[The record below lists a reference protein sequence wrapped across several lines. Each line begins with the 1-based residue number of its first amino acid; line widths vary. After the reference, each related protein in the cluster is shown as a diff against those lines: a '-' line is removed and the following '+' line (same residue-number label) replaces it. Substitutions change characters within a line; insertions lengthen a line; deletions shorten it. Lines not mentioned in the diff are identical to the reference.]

1 MTAKIKSKSF
11 LDSLANTSYFAS
23 YVTIVLSSK
32 VGNCI
37 GDDHRFVCHRIG
49 WFLHRSVHVQ
59 LQPRTPVYPLFIYLF
74 KHVSPSNLK
83 NTTLTKQE
91 NMV

>member
-11 LDSLANTSYFAS
+11 LDSLANTSYFAL

-32 VGNCI
+32 VGNCV
-37 GDDHRFVCHRIG
+37 GDDHRYVCHRIG

-59 LQPRTPVYPLFIYLF
+59 LQPRTPVYPLVVGLFI
-74 KHVSPSNLK
+74 
-83 NTTLTKQE
+83 
-91 NMV
+91 